1 MIEALTGRVG
11 RVEPEALTLEVGP
24 VTLRLVIP
32 PGSGSRFGR
41 PGELATAFTSL
52 QVREDGITL
61 YGFPT
66 EAERDLFNV
75 LLEVSRVG
83 PRAALSIIGR
93 LGPDRFWQAVGAG
106 DTALLAAV
114 PGIGKKTAERLIFE
128 LRGKLP
134 EIRPAA
140 SSPEDAELL
149 AALAALGYTPAEA
162 LAAVRAVPPADGLPL
177 EERLR
182 RVLAFLAGRPPQ

>member
-11 RVEPEALTLEVGP
+11 RVEPEALRLEVGP
-24 VTLRLVIP
+24 VTLRLVVP

-41 PGELATAFTSL
+41 PGDLTTAFTSL
-52 QVREDGITL
+52 QVRDDGVTL

-83 PRAALSIIGR
+83 PRAALSIVGR
-93 LGPDRFWQAVGAG
+93 LGPDRFWQAVAAG
-106 DTALLAAV
+106 DVALLAAV

-134 EIRPAA
+134 EVRPAA
-140 SSPEDAELL
+140 GSPEDADLL
-149 AALAALGYTPAEA
+149 AALTALGYTAAEA
-162 LAAVRAVPPADGLPL
+162 LAAIRAVPLADGLPL

-182 RVLAFLAGRPPQ
+182 RVLAALGSRPPQ